1 MKQLYKS
8 NTNKKV
14 AGVCGGIGEY
24 LGIDPTIVRLGFVA
38 LSLLAGGGLAVY
50 IIAAIIMTD
59 KKVYDALVA
68 RHHLLHE
75 GYRVVRYLLF
85 SASGFSD
92 WLMEEAKNGVLQLI
106 QLEDMYQIPANP

>member
-24 LGIDPTIVRLGFVA
+24 FGIDPTIVRLGFVA

-50 IIAAIIMTD
+50 IIAAIIMPDREVCHTAAENT
-59 KKVYDALVA
+59 VN
-68 RHHLLHE
+68 
-75 GYRVVRYLLF
+75 
-85 SASGFSD
+85 S
-92 WLMEEAKNGVLQLI
+92 
-106 QLEDMYQIPANP
+106 